1 MSVAINEFAKK
12 AYKYYISVGMT
23 PEGAAGLMGNQYY
36 ESDGFVASRVE
47 YLCLKRLAE
56 NGIYYDQ
63 NTYYKAVDSGKI
75 TRAQFLNPLP
85 SKRFGFGLCQWTT
98 PIPRKSE
105 LYDRTVGNGKSIAD
119 EDAQLEYTVYELK
132 KRYQSVWKVLT
143 TTSSV
148 RTASDTVLRDFEVP
162 AYWASQS
169 DTRYQMALEYYNYF
183 KNQKSETKSTQ
194 STQSQKGTTIMTKSE
209 KAAQWMEALAHDDS
223 HGYDQAFRWG
233 EKGDYDCSSAII
245 NAWEKAGVPVKSNGA
260 TYTGNMYQVFIKCGF
275 KDVTASVN
283 LSTGAGLK
291 RSDVLLNH
299 VHHVAMYCGNGQEV
313 EASINEWG
321 GATGGQPGDQ
331 TGREILVRNYRNY
344 PWDAVLR
351 YPEAAASTS
360 SSTTTASTSTKWVGT
375 VNKASAPVRKWAGSE
390 YDEVSFSPLKK
401 GTKVEYQYTVKD
413 NKKEDWYFVK
423 VGDKYGFIYYK
434 WVTKTEA
441 TKSSTSAKPSSK
453 TQFRVQAGAYSV
465 EANAKAVVKTLKRC
479 GFDAIVIKSG
489 SVYIVQVGM
498 FESLN
503 NANTLRDKLEADG
516 FEVAIISIKN

>member
-1 MSVAINEFAKK
+1 MSVTINEFAKK
-12 AYKYYISVGMT
+12 AYKYYLSVGMT
-23 PEGAAGLMGNQYY
+23 PEGACGLMGNQYY

-47 YLCLKRLAE
+47 YLCLKRLSE
-56 NGIYYDQ
+56 NGKYYTQD
-63 NTYYKAVDSGKI
+63 TYYKAVDSGKI
-75 TRAQFLNPLP
+75 SRAEFLNPLP
-85 SKRFGFGLCQWTT
+85 NKVFGFGICQWTS
-98 PIPRKSE
+98 PPVPRKSE
-105 LYDRTVGNGKSIAD
+105 LYDRTVAKGKSIAD

-132 KRYQSVWKVLT
+132 KRYPSVWKILT

-148 RTASDTVLRDFEVP
+148 KTASDTVLRDFEVP
-162 AYWASQS
+162 AYWESQS
-169 DTRYQMALEYYNYF
+169 QTRYQMAKEYYDYF
-183 KNQKSETKSTQ
+183 KTTKPTVVVK
-194 STQSQKGTTIMTKSE
+194 KGDNNTMTKTE
-209 KAAQWMEALAHDDS
+209 KAIQWMENLAKDDS
-223 HGYDQAFRWG
+223 HGYDQTYRWG
-233 EKGDYDCSSAII
+233 EKGDYDCSSATIT
-245 NAWEKAGVPVKSNGA
+245 AWEKAGVPVKSNGA
-260 TYTGNMYQVFIKCGF
+260 TYTGNMYSVFTKLGF
-275 KDVTASVN
+275 KDVTSKVN
-283 LSTGAGLK
+283 LSTGAGLQ
-291 RSDVLLNH
+291 RGDVLLNH
-299 VHHVAMYCGNGQEV
+299 VHHVAMYCGNGKEV
-313 EASINEWG
+313 EASINEYG
-321 GATGGQPGDQ
+321 GANGGKPGDQ
-331 TGREILVRNYRNY
+331 TGAEVLIRNYRNY

-441 TKSSTSAKPSSK
+441 TKSNTSAKPSSK

-465 EANAKAVVKTLKRC
+465 EANAKAVVKTLKKC